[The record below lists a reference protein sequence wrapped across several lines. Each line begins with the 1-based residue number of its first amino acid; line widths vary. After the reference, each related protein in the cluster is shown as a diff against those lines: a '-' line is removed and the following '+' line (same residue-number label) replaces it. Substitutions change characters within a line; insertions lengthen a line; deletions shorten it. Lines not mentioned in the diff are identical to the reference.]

1 MARKRP
7 DKVVTATEH
16 AEGRRIAEYRLGSVA
31 WGHPTLEWDAEL
43 GFAVPTQRPA
53 DVSFCGARIQS
64 TGDACG
70 KPAGAGT
77 AHRGVGACWMH
88 DTRLERATGAWI
100 VAHAMTRIEDIT
112 PWEALLL
119 AVKRAAAWS
128 KFYESKV
135 GEATDDEQL
144 RPEGDLYDW
153 VVALERVNDKLA
165 RYSKM
170 AVDAGV
176 AAMLV
181 QRARTEGET
190 IARVLNEAIGAAGLD
205 DETEARLRAAL
216 RQALLAVES
225 VPLTGSES

>member
-1 MARKRP
+1 MNEP
-7 DKVVTATEH
+7 
-16 AEGRRIAEYRLGSVA
+16 A

-43 GFAVPTQRPA
+43 GLAVPTTRPA
-53 DVSFCGARIQS
+53 DVSFCGSRIWR

-70 KPAGAGT
+70 RPAGANT
-77 AHRGVGACWMH
+77 AHLGVGACWMH
-88 DTRLERATGAWI
+88 DTRLERAIGAWT
-100 VAHAMTRIEDIT
+100 VAHAMARIEDIT

-119 AVKRAAAWS
+119 AVKRAAAWAA
-128 KFYESKV
+128 FYESKV
-135 GEATDDEQL
+135 SEVTDDEDL
-144 RPEGDLYDW
+144 RPGGESHDW

-205 DETEARLRAAL
+205 DETETRLRAAL
-216 RQALLAVES
+216 RQALLAVEV
-225 VPLTGSES
+225 VPTGELPA

>member
-1 MARKRP
+1 M
-7 DKVVTATEH
+7 
-16 AEGRRIAEYRLGSVA
+16 
-31 WGHPTLEWDAEL
+31 
-43 GFAVPTQRPA
+43 
-53 DVSFCGARIQS
+53 
-64 TGDACG
+64 
-70 KPAGAGT
+70 
-77 AHRGVGACWMH
+77 
-88 DTRLERATGAWI
+88 
-100 VAHAMTRIEDIT
+100 AHAMARIEDIT

-128 KFYESKV
+128 AFYESKV
-135 GEATDDEQL
+135 GEVTEDEQL
-144 RPEGDLYDW
+144 RPGGEAHDW

-205 DETEARLRAAL
+205 DETELRLRTAL
-216 RQALLAVES
+216 RHALLAVES
-225 VPLTGSES
+225 IPLAGPES